1 MRFKHGNNW
10 RSIANTIANHSNIP
24 VRWHNQEIIVL
35 EHVII
40 SSPYRPEDCKAGKDK
55 QDSLGRVRKI
65 LEGEKRKIKEREE
78 RERQGGAGTP
88 AGQRKGG

>member
-1 MRFKHGNNW
+1 MSEF
-10 RSIANTIANHSNIP
+10 RSGSANSGGHSNIP

-40 SSPYRPEDCKAGKDK
+40 VPPYRAEDCKAGKDK

-65 LEGEKRKIKEREE
+65 LDGERRKLKEKEE
-78 RERQGGAGTP
+78 RARKGGAGMP